1 MYLSQPNTCNYLY
14 FHCQWLMRCLRT
26 NSKQG
31 LKDIN
36 ESAASTHILTASTQ
50 IAANIK
56 VMVIAANTKVMVIAA
71 NIKVMVIA
79 ANTKVM
85 VIAANTKVMVIEVTN
100 VIGRIFRWLSEIMK
114 KITKYLT
121 GNTDPN
127 KVLLYQ

>member
-1 MYLSQPNTCNYLY
+1 
-14 FHCQWLMRCLRT
+14 MRCLRT

-36 ESAASTHILTASTQ
+36 ESAASTDILTASTH

-71 NIKVMVIA
+71 NI
-79 ANTKVM
+79 
-85 VIAANTKVMVIEVTN
+85 KVMVIEVTN